1 MNITILKTI
10 FQKHTSKFV
19 ANLLNG
25 LGIIACLSLTA
36 CGNEKGNNDGDN
48 NEVENLKSA
57 LKNKFGNLND
67 SEFEKISKALKVQGK
82 SIDDVNNM
90 SADQLKDF
98 LNLPGNENVKNL
110 ASKVTKKMRGRI
122 PKILSK
128 LKMEKFIWMVSPMI

>member
-1 MNITILKTI
+1 M
-10 FQKHTSKFV
+10 
-19 ANLLNG
+19 
-25 LGIIACLSLTA
+25 
-36 CGNEKGNNDGDN
+36 
-48 NEVENLKSA
+48 KSA
-57 LKNKFGNLND
+57 LKNKFGNLNN

-98 LNLPGNENVKNL
+98 LNLPGNENLKNL

-128 LKMEKFIWMVSPMI
+128 LKVVILLLMDRI

>member
-1 MNITILKTI
+1 MKTI

-25 LGIIACLSLTA
+25 LGIIACVSLTA

-57 LKNKFGNLND
+57 LKNKYGNLND
-67 SEFEKISKALKVQGK
+67 SEFEKISKALKGQGK

-98 LNLPGNENVKNL
+98 LNLPG
-110 ASKVTKKMRGRI
+110 RRI
-122 PKILSK
+122 WKIL
-128 LKMEKFIWMVSPMI
+128 PAR

>member
-1 MNITILKTI
+1 M
-10 FQKHTSKFV
+10 
-19 ANLLNG
+19 
-25 LGIIACLSLTA
+25 
-36 CGNEKGNNDGDN
+36 
-48 NEVENLKSA
+48 KSA

-67 SEFEKISKALKVQGK
+67 SEFEKIAKALKGQGK

-98 LNLPGNENVKNL
+98 LNLPGNENLKNL

>member
-1 MNITILKTI
+1 M
-10 FQKHTSKFV
+10 
-19 ANLLNG
+19 
-25 LGIIACLSLTA
+25 
-36 CGNEKGNNDGDN
+36 
-48 NEVENLKSA
+48 KSA
-57 LKNKFGNLND
+57 LKNKFGNLNN

-98 LNLPGNENVKNL
+98 FNLPGNENLKNL

-128 LKMEKFIWMVSPMI
+128 LKVVILLLMDRI

>member
-1 MNITILKTI
+1 M
-10 FQKHTSKFV
+10 
-19 ANLLNG
+19 
-25 LGIIACLSLTA
+25 
-36 CGNEKGNNDGDN
+36 
-48 NEVENLKSA
+48 KSA

-67 SEFEKISKALKVQGK
+67 SEFEKIAKALKGQGK

-98 LNLPGNENVKNL
+98 LNLPGNENLKNL

-128 LKMEKFIWMVSPMI
+128 LKMGKFIWMVSPMI